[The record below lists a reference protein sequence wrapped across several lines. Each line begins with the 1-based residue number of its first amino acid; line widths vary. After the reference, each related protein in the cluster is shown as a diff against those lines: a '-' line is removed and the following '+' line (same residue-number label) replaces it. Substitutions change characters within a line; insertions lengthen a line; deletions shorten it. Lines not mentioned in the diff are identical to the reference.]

1 MADPNPAPRKNAF
14 EEMFD
19 RPITRPDND
28 EGMGPILGEDVSVEH
43 PSTVEVDRGREQGL
57 GVGEKDLQRQRD
69 PGDGLGSQEQSA
81 GVDADDEE
89 DTGDGFGRAEP
100 VS

>member
-1 MADPNPAPRKNAF
+1 MAEKT
-14 EEMFD
+14 EETYD
-19 RPITRPDND
+19 
-28 EGMGPILGEDVSVEH
+28 
-43 PSTVEVDRGREQGL
+43 PSTGEVDRAREQGL
-57 GVGEKDLQRQRD
+57 GVGERDLQRQRD
-69 PGDGLGSQEQSA
+69 PGDGLSPEERSP